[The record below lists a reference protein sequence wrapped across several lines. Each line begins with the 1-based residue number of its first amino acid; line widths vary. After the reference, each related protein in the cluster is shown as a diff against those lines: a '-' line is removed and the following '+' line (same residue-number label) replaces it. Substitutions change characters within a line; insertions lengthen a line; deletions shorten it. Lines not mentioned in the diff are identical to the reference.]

1 MTPLEETTNAQR
13 AAADP
18 AVSAF
23 VAANA
28 GAGKT
33 RVLTDRVARLLL
45 AGGRPDKILCITFT
59 KAAAAEMATRLF
71 KLLGEWAL
79 AGDEE
84 LAGKLDELEGAGKTR
99 DANELAQ
106 ARRLFARALETPGGL
121 KIQTIHSFC
130 ESVLK
135 RFPLEAGVA
144 PGFSVAEESEA
155 SALAHAAIDKIAR
168 RALTDATLGPALRRL
183 AGRRAPG
190 DLRAL
195 LAARMTGRQGL
206 DAALAAS
213 GGWEQ
218 LTAEIA
224 RALGADPSHTEE
236 TILADIA
243 GAVSDDDMR
252 ALQSALLTGGKTAV
266 AAANGPAAAFL
277 AASSPQARAHALT
290 EIFLTQSGTPRARIV
305 DAPAKK
311 AAPWAEEFCRRAQDA
326 IVALTDELKTVRIF
340 ADTQAFLTL
349 LEAAAGAYQAM
360 KAERARLDY
369 DDLIAYARRL
379 FDSGENAAWVL
390 YKLDQG
396 LEHILLDEAQDTSP
410 AQWAVVEG
418 PLEEFFAGAG
428 ARERAR
434 TFFAV
439 GDQKQSIYSFQG
451 ADASLFKAKR
461 ADLGKKIKAAAPF
474 IERPLHLS
482 FRTTASV
489 LAFVDALFDDPDARE
504 GLGEEGPVAHK
515 IIREGQAGLVELW
528 PLAPREEKEEARAW
542 DAPLDLIT
550 EENPVQKL
558 TRAIAVTIRAWLDAE
573 APLESAGR
581 PIEPGDIL
589 ILVQS
594 RGPLFHEI
602 IRALGEARV
611 AVAGADRLML
621 LEDAAVEDILSYAET
636 VLLDK
641 DDLSLAEVLK
651 SPFFDLT
658 DDDLYA
664 LTRDKTGSLW
674 GRLVARAD
682 ENPAWRRARDEI
694 RLARRVALKEGA
706 YAFLS
711 HILESG
717 APSGRKRLYGRL
729 GPASRDTVDELL
741 RQALD
746 YELKNP
752 RSLQGFL
759 GWVRA
764 NAGEIKREMDQA
776 SGAVRVM
783 TVHGAKGLEA
793 PIVFLLDAH
802 KKPNTSKIGPA
813 MPLPPCAGK
822 AGLPGL
828 FAIAGSKPED
838 NAATSAARESEVR
851 LQYEEYRRKLY
862 VAATRACDRLYICGI
877 ESGRSGDPSAK
888 ETAMKTWHA
897 LSHDAF
903 ARLADVRRLPHPK
916 GWGDILQIETLQT
929 APPKQRKDKTAFVPP
944 PPPAFLS
951 DLATAETP
959 PLRLAPSRL
968 ADDAEARAE
977 PAAFS
982 PLCLKDRFLRGRTLH
997 RLLELLPSLA
1007 PEKRSSAADRLM
1019 ERLADDVDASERARW
1034 RDEALVV
1041 LNDPAFS
1048 AVFSPAS
1055 RAEVAIA
1062 GAPKGA
1068 RPGLTVS
1075 GAIDRLAVAE
1085 NKVLVVDYKTNRPP
1099 PARIEEASPA
1109 YIAQLAA
1116 YRALLQEI
1124 YPDHQIDCA
1133 LLWTYEAR
1141 LMAVPAAMLDH
1152 AFKSA
1157 LA

>member
-28 GAGKT
+28 GSGKT

-45 AGGRPDKILCITFT
+45 AGARPDKILCITFT

-71 KLLGEWAL
+71 RLLGEWAL
-79 AGDEE
+79 ASDAA
-84 LAGKLDELEGAGKTR
+84 LAGKLDELEGGGRTR
-99 DANELAQ
+99 GAADLAQ

-144 PGFSVAEESEA
+144 PGFSVAEEAEA
-155 SALAHAAIDKIAR
+155 TALAQAAVDRVAR
-168 RALTDATLGPALRRL
+168 RALTDAVLGPALRRL
-183 AGRRAPG
+183 AARRAPS
-190 DLRAL
+190 DLREL
-195 LAARMTGRQGL
+195 LASRLTGRQSL
-206 DAALAAS
+206 DAALAAT
-213 GGWEQ
+213 GGWEAMR
-218 LTAEIA
+218 AETA
-224 RALGADPSHTEE
+224 RALGADPAHTEE
-236 TILADIA
+236 MLLAEIA
-243 GAVSDDDMR
+243 GAVSGEDMR
-252 ALQSALLTGGKTAV
+252 ALQSALLAGGKTAQGI
-266 AAANGPAAAFL
+266 ATGPAAAFL
-277 AASSPQARAHALT
+277 AAASPQERHDALT
-290 EIFLTQSGTPRARIV
+290 DIFLTQAGTPRARIV

-311 AAPWAEEFCRRAQDA
+311 AALWAEEFCRRAQDA
-326 IVALTDELKTVRIF
+326 IVALTDEMKTARIF
-340 ADTQAFLTL
+340 ADTAAFLTL
-349 LEAAAGAYQAM
+349 LEAGAGAYQAM

-379 FDSGENAAWVL
+379 FRDGENAAWVL
-390 YKLDQG
+390 YKLDRG

-428 ARERAR
+428 GRGR

-461 ADLGKKIKAAAPF
+461 ADLGKRIAAAAPF

-504 GLGEEGPVAHK
+504 GLGEEGPIAHK
-515 IIREGQAGLVELW
+515 IIREGEAGLVELW
-528 PLAPREEKEEARAW
+528 PLAPRDEKEEARAW

-558 TRAIAVTIRAWLDAE
+558 TRAIAATIRGWLDAQ

-581 PIEPGDIL
+581 PIEAGDIL

-602 IRALGEARV
+602 IRALGEAGI
-611 AVAGADRLML
+611 AVAGADRLKL

-636 VLLDK
+636 VLLDT
-641 DDLSLAEVLK
+641 DDLSLAEALK
-651 SPFFDLT
+651 SPFFGLT

-664 LTRDKTGSLW
+664 LTRGETGPLW
-674 GRLVARAD
+674 RRLVARAG
-682 ENPAWRRARDEI
+682 ENPLWLRARDEI

-706 YAFLS
+706 YAFLN
-711 HILESG
+711 HILENG
-717 APSGRKRLYGRL
+717 APSGRKRLYARL
-729 GPASRDTVDELL
+729 GPASRETIDELL

-759 GWVRA
+759 GWARA
-764 NAGEIKREMDQA
+764 SAGEIKREMDQA
-776 SGAVRVM
+776 SGAVRIM

-802 KKPNTSKIGPA
+802 KKPNTGKIGPA
-813 MPLPPCAGK
+813 MALAPPAG
-822 AGLPGL
+822 ASGVPGL
-828 FAIAGSKPED
+828 FAISGAKADD
-838 NAATSAARESEVR
+838 NAAVAEARVREIR

-862 VAATRACDRLYICGI
+862 VAATRACERLYICGV
-877 ESGRSGDPSAK
+877 ESGRSSDPPTK
-888 ETAMKTWHA
+888 ETAVKTWHA
-897 LSHDAF
+897 LSYDAF
-903 ARLADVRRLPHPK
+903 ARLQHVRRRPHPE
-916 GWGDILQIETLQT
+916 GWGDILQIETPQT
-929 APPKQRKDKTAFVPP
+929 ARPKQRMDKTAPVPP
-944 PPPAFLS
+944 PPPSFLS
-951 DLATAETP
+951 VMAKRETP
-959 PLRLAPSRL
+959 PQRLAPSHL

-982 PLCLKDRFLRGRTLH
+982 PVRMKDRFLRGRALH
-997 RLLELLPSLA
+997 RLLELLPSL
-1007 PEKRSSAADRLM
+1007 PLEKRSGAADRLLQ
-1019 ERLADDVDASERARW
+1019 RLAGDIEAAERARW
-1034 RDEALVV
+1034 REEALAV
-1041 LNDPAFS
+1041 LDDPAF
-1048 AVFSPAS
+1048 AVVFAPGS

-1068 RPGLTVS
+1068 RAGLTVS

-1085 NKVLVVDYKTNRPP
+1085 NRVLVVDYKTNRPP
-1099 PARIEEASPA
+1099 PARVEEASPA

-1116 YRALLQEI
+1116 YRALLQDI
-1124 YPDHQIDCA
+1124 YPGHQIDCA

-1141 LMAVPAAMLDH
+1141 LMAVPPAMLDH